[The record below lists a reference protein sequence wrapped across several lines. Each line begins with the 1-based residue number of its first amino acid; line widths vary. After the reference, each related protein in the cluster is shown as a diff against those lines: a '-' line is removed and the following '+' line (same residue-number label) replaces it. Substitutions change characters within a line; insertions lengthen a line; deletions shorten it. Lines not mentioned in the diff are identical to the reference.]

1 MLSYRIRDRTARW
14 KAIAACTVTW
24 QVQSAAYQKLTAKKK
39 SFVKPGRPTNR
50 LRSRPS
56 STPSPTST
64 ALLVFLWPQPPP
76 LEGAQRPTDL
86 RLSVVHAFI
95 SDHTRRFRPEIRED
109 ENACGCDR
117 FFTNITYRCPRHV
130 QARRRASHRY
140 RDRWQYSPDCF
151 STRAAR
157 KFISFLPYSRATLSG
172 LQHGRF
178 IWDDHITLD
187 PSLTRPTGYT

>member
-39 SFVKPGRPTNR
+39 SFVKPGRLTNR

-64 ALLVFLWPQPPP
+64 SLLVFLWPQPPP

-86 RLSVVHAFI
+86 CLSVVHAFI
-95 SDHTRRFRPEIRED
+95 SDHTRRFRPEIHGD
-109 ENACGCDR
+109 ENACGCGILIVFSPTSHTDA
-117 FFTNITYRCPRHV
+117 HV
-130 QARRRASHRY
+130 MYKLEDAPATVTETGGNTHPTASLPGQRGSLSASFHTHVRLFQASNTAVS
-140 RDRWQYSPDCF
+140 
-151 STRAAR
+151 
-157 KFISFLPYSRATLSG
+157 SG
-172 LQHGRF
+172 M
-178 IWDDHITLD
+178 T
-187 PSLTRPTGYT
+187 T

>member
-39 SFVKPGRPTNR
+39 SCVKPGRLTNR
-50 LRSRPS
+50 LRSWTS

-86 RLSVVHAFI
+86 CLSVVHAFI
-95 SDHTRRFRPEIRED
+95 SDHTRRFRPEIHED
-109 ENACGCDR
+109 ENACGCGILIVFSPTSHTDA
-117 FFTNITYRCPRHV
+117 HV
-130 QARRRASHRY
+130 MYKLEDA
-140 RDRWQYSPDCF
+140 P
-151 STRAAR
+151 
-157 KFISFLPYSRATLSG
+157 ATV
-172 LQHGRF
+172 QRPVA
-178 IWDDHITLD
+178 I
-187 PSLTRPTGYT
+187 LTRLRLYQGSAEVYQLPSILTCDSFRPPTRPFHLG